1 MVENVSSKEIKQY
14 IVVKLGN
21 EQYGIDIQYVEN
33 IVRMQRVTRVPKAQ
47 EYFKGVINL
56 RGEIVPVMS
65 LRSKFELEPEEVTG
79 KARILI
85 LKPEQQALVGVIVDE
100 VREVVNLEESSI
112 EKASYDANDEK
123 SLYLAGIGKHNDN
136 LISLLNISEII
147 VEKEKEKEV

>member
-1 MVENVSSKEIKQY
+1 MVENVSREIKQY

-33 IVRMQRVTRVPKAQ
+33 IVRMQRITRVPKAQ

-65 LRSKFELEPEEVTG
+65 LRLKFELEPDEFTG
-79 KARILI
+79 KTRILI
-85 LKPEQQALVGVIVDE
+85 LKLEQQSLVGVIVDE
-100 VREVVNLEESSI
+100 VKEVVNLDEESV
-112 EKASYDANDEK
+112 EKSSHDANDEK
-123 SLYLAGIGKHNDN
+123 SQYLAGIGKHNDS

-147 VEKEKEKEV
+147 VEKEKEKEA